1 MKIVV
6 LDGRGL
12 NPGDLSWDCLNQFG
26 DVTIYEST
34 SSEAEAIRRI
44 GDAEIVLIN
53 KVQVTETMLAACPSV
68 KLIAV
73 QATGYNVVD
82 CEAAKRHGVTVCN
95 VPSYGTAAVAQ
106 FTMALIL
113 ELCHRIGLH
122 DASVHHG
129 DWANCG
135 NFCYWLTP
143 QMELAGKTL
152 GIVGFGRIGQAV
164 AKVARGFGLNILAY
178 SRTQYPEGQ
187 ALAEYVDLDTLL
199 KKSDIISLHCPLFP
213 ETFELVNASSIAKMK
228 DGAILINTARGQL
241 VNEADLTEAL
251 HAGKLRGAAVDVV
264 SAEPMKADNPLL
276 SAPNCIITPHIAWA
290 PIESRQRLLD
300 CVVEN
305 IRMFRM
311 GTPQNVVNP

>member
-12 NPGDLSWDCLNQFG
+12 NPGDLSYDCLNQFG
-26 DVTIYEST
+26 DVTIYERT
-34 SSEAEAIRRI
+34 DSEAEAIARI

-53 KVQVTETMLAACPSV
+53 KVVITESLLEACPSV

-82 CEAAKRHGVTVCN
+82 CAAARRHGVTVCN

-106 FTMALIL
+106 FTMGLIL
-113 ELCHRIGLH
+113 ELCHQIGVH
-122 DASVHHG
+122 DASVHNG
-129 DWANCG
+129 DWVRSES
-135 NFCYWLTP
+135 FCYWLTP
-143 QMELAGKTL
+143 QMELAGKTI

-164 AKVARGFGLNILAY
+164 AKLTTAFGMKVLAY
-178 SRTQYPEGQ
+178 SRTQRSEGQ
-187 ALAEYVDLDTLL
+187 LLAEYVDLDTLYRE
-199 KKSDIISLHCPLFP
+199 SDIISLHCPLSS
-213 ETFELVNASSIAKMK
+213 ENQGMINAGSIDKMK
-228 DGAILINTARGQL
+228 DGAILINTARGGL
-241 VNEADLTEAL
+241 LNEADVADAL
-251 HAGKLRGAAVDVV
+251 RTGKLRGAAVDVV
-264 SAEPMKADNPLL
+264 TQEPMNENNPLL
-276 SAPNCIITPHIAWA
+276 TAPNCIITPHIAWA

-305 IRMFRM
+305 VRMFLS